1 MRRMVWVALGAAGGI
16 VAYRKVQQ
24 AIEDARERG
33 VVLSVQ
39 QVGLSAAQAL
49 ATARVVATGAVAAAE
64 TRVRAGAGPEQT
76 TSAAAHALRQPP
88 VITHHEESS
97 DGFR

>member
-1 MRRMVWVALGAAGGI
+1 MRRIVWVALGAAGGI

-24 AIEDARERG
+24 ALEDARERG

-49 ATARVVATGAVAAAE
+49 TTARVVATGAVAAAE
-64 TRVRAGAGPEQT
+64 TRARVAGGSDQPA
-76 TSAAAHALRQPP
+76 SAAAHVLRHAPRHDSP
-88 VITHHEESS
+88 RG
-97 DGFR
+97 DL

>member
-24 AIEDARERG
+24 VLEDARERG

-49 ATARVVATGAVAAAE
+49 TTARVVATGAVAAAE
-64 TRVRAGAGPEQT
+64 TRARQGASPERPS
-76 TSAAAHALRQPP
+76 SAAAHVLEQTPRHDSPRGEQ
-88 VITHHEESS
+88 
-97 DGFR
+97 

>member
-1 MRRMVWVALGAAGGI
+1 MRRMVWVAIGAAGGI

-24 AIEDARERG
+24 AMVDARERG

-49 ATARVVATGAVAAAE
+49 TTARVVATGAVAAAE
-64 TRVRAGAGPEQT
+64 KRATQATTPEQPG
-76 TSAAAHALRQPP
+76 SAAAQVLHQAPRQ
-88 VITHHEESS
+88 ESPR
-97 DGFR
+97 GEQ

>member
-24 AIEDARERG
+24 ALEDARERG

-64 TRVRAGAGPEQT
+64 TRARLTSGSDQPS
-76 TSAAAHALRQPP
+76 SAAAHVLRQAR
-88 VITHHEESS
+88 THEPRRGEQ
-97 DGFR
+97 

>member
-49 ATARVVATGAVAAAE
+49 ATARVVASGAVAAAE
-64 TRVRAGAGPEQT
+64 TRARAGAGPEQT
-76 TSAAAHALRQPP
+76 TSAAAHVLRRAPRHDAPRGEQ
-88 VITHHEESS
+88 
-97 DGFR
+97 

>member
-24 AIEDARERG
+24 ALVDARERG

-49 ATARVVATGAVAAAE
+49 TTARVVASGAVAAAE
-64 TRVRAGAGPEQT
+64 TKARSHSSASASG
-76 TSAAAHALRQPP
+76 SAAAQVLHQPAR
-88 VITHHEESS
+88 S
-97 DGFR
+97 DSPRGEQ